1 MLRTC
6 SEWNSENLVSYHN
19 TTWRQN
25 PEDFDLKHKRRE
37 SLKSHRLS
45 YILPHVNFRIWWN
58 YKYLRIINIMV
69 FPLIIVIGLR
79 HTNCTCFT

>member
-37 SLKSHRLS
+37 SLKSHRLR
-45 YILPHVNFRIWWN
+45 LLF
-58 YKYLRIINIMV
+58 
-69 FPLIIVIGLR
+69 
-79 HTNCTCFT
+79 CFTSLCCQCL